1 MTGDPHVV
9 HGCDNVCCLVS
20 RSVETKRV
28 DEDLQIDNDF
38 RYLAINI
45 HNILLPL
52 VLHTPD
58 LFSSSIVAIEALKR
72 FRKKYVLDVALCY

>member
-1 MTGDPHVV
+1 MYDFLNTLKSVGFRYSKEFGRFYQYTHLFHRERKVTGDPHVV

-38 RYLAINI
+38 RYLPINI
-45 HNILLPL
+45 H
-52 VLHTPD
+52 
-58 LFSSSIVAIEALKR
+58 
-72 FRKKYVLDVALCY
+72 